1 MPEATTFPVTDAYR
15 GMRLDRFL
23 QQMLP
28 RMSRASVQ
36 TAIATRVTLASG
48 ASAKANRRLV
58 VGDSVTIAPHG
69 AERTDALAHATER
82 SEGEAVA
89 ATQDDADPSAPIAVL
104 ARGDGWIVVDKPAG
118 LATTPMV
125 RRPGADVATRLG
137 LSPAHRLDR
146 YTSGCLLLTSDPQRA
161 RSFDRAFREHRIA
174 KEYVAVVGGEPPARQ
189 FEVEAPLGVDVHSRV
204 TGKIGVLPDGA
215 PARTVFTVLARDGE
229 RTLLRA
235 EPRTGRRHQIRV
247 HLAHV
252 GLPIVGDVLYGD
264 DERNFIRLQRGQ
276 PFAVP
281 AGLLPGRHLL
291 HALRLRFDDPDTG
304 TPIDVVAP
312 WPADFGFA
320 DAMRGS
326 GLALPPTSS

>member
-1 MPEATTFPVTDAYR
+1 MHEAATFPVTDAYR

-48 ASAKANRRLV
+48 ATAKANRRLV
-58 VGDSVTIAPHG
+58 VGESVTIAPHG
-69 AERTDALAHATER
+69 ADTANGEVGASSQDAGREN
-82 SEGEAVA
+82 
-89 ATQDDADPSAPIAVL
+89 APIAVL
-104 ARGDGWIVVDKPAG
+104 ARGEGWIVVDKPAG

-125 RRPGADVATRLG
+125 RRPGADVATRLRM
-137 LSPAHRLDR
+137 SPAHRLDR
-146 YTSGCLLLTSDPQRA
+146 YTSGCLLLTSDPQLA
-161 RSFDRAFREHRIA
+161 RSFDRAFREHRIG
-174 KEYVAVVGGEPPARQ
+174 KEYVAVVDGAPPAMQ
-189 FEVEAPLGVDVHSRV
+189 FEVDAPLGVDVHSRV
-204 TGKIGVLPDGA
+204 TGKIAVLPDGA
-215 PARTVFTVLARDGE
+215 PARTRFTVLARFGE

-252 GLPIVGDVLYGD
+252 GLPIVGDVLYGP

-281 AGLLPGRHLL
+281 PGLLPGRHLL
-291 HALRLRFDDPDTG
+291 HAHRLQFADPG
-304 TPIDVVAP
+304 HGGAIVVQAP
-312 WPADFGFA
+312 WPGDFGFA
-320 DAMRGS
+320 DAMRGD
-326 GLALPPTSS
+326 GLAPGAASS

>member
-1 MPEATTFPVTDAYR
+1 MHEAATFPVTDAYR
-15 GMRLDRFL
+15 GIRLDRFL

-69 AERTDALAHATER
+69 AEGANVGDGAD
-82 SEGEAVA
+82 GA
-89 ATQDDADPSAPIAVL
+89 AEEHAPIAVL

-137 LSPAHRLDR
+137 MSPAHRLDR
-146 YTSGCLLLTSDPQRA
+146 YTSGCLLLTSDPQLA
-161 RSFDRAFREHRIA
+161 RGFDRAFREHRIG
-174 KEYVAVVGGEPPARQ
+174 KEYVAVVEGAPPAAR

-204 TGKIGVLPDGA
+204 TGKIAVLPDGA

-252 GLPIVGDVLYGD
+252 GLPIVGDVLYGP

-276 PFAVP
+276 PFEVP
-281 AGLLPGRHLL
+281 PGLLLGRHLL
-291 HALRLRFDDPDTG
+291 HAHSLRFADPG
-304 TPIDVVAP
+304 HGGAIEVQAP

-320 DAMRGS
+320 DAMRGD
-326 GLALPPTSS
+326 GLAPGAASS

>member
-1 MPEATTFPVTDAYR
+1 MHEAATFPVTDAYR

-36 TAIATRVTLASG
+36 AAIATRVTLASG

-69 AERTDALAHATER
+69 AEGANGGDGAHGAA
-82 SEGEAVA
+82 GEN
-89 ATQDDADPSAPIAVL
+89 APIPVL

-125 RRPGADVATRLG
+125 RRPGADVATQLG
-137 LSPAHRLDR
+137 MSPAHRLDR

-174 KEYVAVVGGEPPARQ
+174 KEYVVVVAGEPTAAQ
-189 FEVEAPLGVDVHSRV
+189 FEVDAPLGVDTRSRV

-215 PARTVFTVLARDGE
+215 PARTLFTVLARDGE

-247 HLAHV
+247 HLAHI
-252 GLPIVGDVLYGD
+252 GLPIVGDVLYGP
-264 DERNFIRLQRGQ
+264 DERHFIRLQRGQ

-281 AGLLPGRHLL
+281 AGLAPGRHLL
-291 HALRLRFDDPDTG
+291 HALRLRFDDPG
-304 TPIDVVAP
+304 SGVPIDVLAP

-320 DAMRGS
+320 AAMRGS